1 MAVVE
6 LVQRFSKPANP
17 VCDCGRRTHSSGR
30 GMNYRCKE
38 CGKKYERPAP
48 IKVKPDLEIGWY
60 EPPAS
65 ARRHLTTP
73 VSLMR

>member
-1 MAVVE
+1 M
-6 LVQRFSKPANP
+6 
-17 VCDCGRRTHSSGR
+17 H
-30 GMNYRCKE
+30 YRCKV
-38 CGKKYERPAP
+38 CGKKYDRPEM
-48 IKVKPDLEIGWY
+48 IEITPDLEIGWY